1 MNKSFC
7 PMAFKEIY
15 TDNSGQY
22 RLCCHA
28 KQNND
33 LKKYNS
39 SNTLPFEFFTSEE
52 MENIRNDMFEGKLI
66 DDCEVCYNLEK
77 LTGKSHRI
85 LKQLEKYGYD
95 TELKNIGLKLRI
107 NGSYCN
113 LGCYMCHPYNS
124 STRRNELKT
133 VFGPNNKWQ
142 KDNFKFKSLNKIE
155 WKDAVADILKNIN
168 LIDRLHLTGGEPLLL
183 PKMWELVELIP
194 GKYAKDIN
202 LTFDTNLTKLNYKS
216 YDINFLIN
224 KFKSVSFSVS
234 CDHYG
239 QKLAW
244 MRYPINVSEFE
255 ENLVK
260 SKHIISQ
267 LACTVSLLNIN
278 DLNEIESYYK
288 NKFNLKMN
296 FDCIVS
302 WPKELSIRN
311 LPEDKK
317 NEYIE
322 KYSHLSFVVGELKK
336 SPYKGDMLKEAEDY
350 LDKLSTHRN
359 FNWRDLWK

>member
-77 LTGKSHRI
+77 LTVKSHRT

-113 LGCYMCHPYNS
+113 LSCYMCSPYNS

-142 KDNFKFKSLNKIE
+142 KDNFKFKKGHYFFDMYETKSEYQTDFKQDEKKIIL
-155 WKDAVADILKNIN
+155 DIINLKKHMICLKKLPKLLKN
-168 LIDRLHLTGGEPLLL
+168 
-183 PKMWELVELIP
+183 
-194 GKYAKDIN
+194 
-202 LTFDTNLTKLNYKS
+202 
-216 YDINFLIN
+216 
-224 KFKSVSFSVS
+224 
-234 CDHYG
+234 
-239 QKLAW
+239 
-244 MRYPINVSEFE
+244 
-255 ENLVK
+255 
-260 SKHIISQ
+260 
-267 LACTVSLLNIN
+267 
-278 DLNEIESYYK
+278 
-288 NKFNLKMN
+288 
-296 FDCIVS
+296 
-302 WPKELSIRN
+302 
-311 LPEDKK
+311 
-317 NEYIE
+317 
-322 KYSHLSFVVGELKK
+322 
-336 SPYKGDMLKEAEDY
+336 
-350 LDKLSTHRN
+350 
-359 FNWRDLWK
+359 